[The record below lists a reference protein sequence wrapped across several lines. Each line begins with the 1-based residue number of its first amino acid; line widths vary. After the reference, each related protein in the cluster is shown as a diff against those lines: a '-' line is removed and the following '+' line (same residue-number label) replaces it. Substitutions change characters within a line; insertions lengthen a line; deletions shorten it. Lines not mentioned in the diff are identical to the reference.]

1 MRSTL
6 PSTLALLIIGI
17 TSLNAQDLYQFQ
29 NRWKPNEYIIADR
42 LKLSTST
49 IRPDWWSAQW
59 LFESV
64 EGYYRINSRGGNHF
78 VNIEYGPVEC
88 SSIEPGWWSAQ
99 WALEPLDGTSFYRIR
114 NRWKPEIALHNER
127 GYLEAGPVDLGWWSA
142 QWMLIKVNGDG
153 SVVAPAAGSTSNR
166 RGDNPSAFTP
176 EHNGRIDQASVR
188 YTDQISIPGQVSV
201 GSRIYFFPQEVVA
214 YTESISFDPKNPSIC
229 GQTFTII
236 ETTPF
241 LKLDRPMP
249 MMYNAVNDY
258 FGFVIE
264 VHTLGRVN
272 ERVFSSYG

>member
-1 MRSTL
+1 
-6 PSTLALLIIGI
+6 
-17 TSLNAQDLYQFQ
+17 
-29 NRWKPNEYIIADR
+29 
-42 LKLSTST
+42 
-49 IRPDWWSAQW
+49 
-59 LFESV
+59 
-64 EGYYRINSRGGNHF
+64 
-78 VNIEYGPVEC
+78 
-88 SSIEPGWWSAQ
+88 
-99 WALEPLDGTSFYRIR
+99 
-114 NRWKPEIALHNER
+114 
-127 GYLEAGPVDLGWWSA
+127 
-142 QWMLIKVNGDG
+142 MLIKVNGDG
-153 SVVAPAAGSTSNR
+153 SVVAPSAAAGSTSNR

>member
-99 WALEPLDGTSFYRIR
+99 WALEPVDGTSF
-114 NRWKPEIALHNER
+114 
-127 GYLEAGPVDLGWWSA
+127 
-142 QWMLIKVNGDG
+142 
-153 SVVAPAAGSTSNR
+153 
-166 RGDNPSAFTP
+166 
-176 EHNGRIDQASVR
+176 
-188 YTDQISIPGQVSV
+188 
-201 GSRIYFFPQEVVA
+201 
-214 YTESISFDPKNPSIC
+214 
-229 GQTFTII
+229 I
-236 ETTPF
+236 E
-241 LKLDRPMP
+241 
-249 MMYNAVNDY
+249 
-258 FGFVIE
+258 FVIDGNLRLPCIMSE
-264 VHTLGRVN
+264 AIWKQDLLTLVGGVPNGCLSKSMVTDR
-272 ERVFSSYG
+272 